1 MWYSEEEIIY
11 EISHAV
17 NPYEQIKIL
26 AELNG
31 CSIKEIQTIW
41 RKAGHELPKFQRRI
55 GANGLMRKWDSQDPK
70 KRTEIKDKKHEY
82 YIRNREKILAKQE
95 ERRRKKG
102 IPERKVRSREQE

>member
-17 NPYEQIKIL
+17 NPYEQIRIL

-31 CSIKEIQTIW
+31 CSIKEIQDIW
-41 RKAGHELPKFQRRI
+41 KKAGNELPKFQRRDNI
-55 GANGLMRKWDSQDPK
+55 HGLREKWEKDHLTISREKQK
-70 KRTEIKDKKHEY
+70 KREWY
-82 YIRNREKILAKQE
+82 LRNREQILKKQE

>member
-26 AELNG
+26 AELND
-31 CSIKEIQTIW
+31 CSIKEIQDIW
-41 RKAGHELPKFQRRI
+41 KKAGNELPKFQRRS
-55 GANGLMRKWDSQDPK
+55 GFYGLRGKWEERGNEALAEEKRK
-70 KRTEIKDKKHEY
+70 KREY
-82 YIRNREKILAKQE
+82 YLRNREQILKKQE